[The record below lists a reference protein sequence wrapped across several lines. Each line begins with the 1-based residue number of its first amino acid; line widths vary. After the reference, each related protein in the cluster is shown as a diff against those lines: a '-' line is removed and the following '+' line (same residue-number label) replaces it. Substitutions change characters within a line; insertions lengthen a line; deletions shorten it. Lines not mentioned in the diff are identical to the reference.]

1 MQGGGRSRRP
11 LPFVGHLTRWVI
23 WTAPRS
29 LSVVLETGHVH
40 VHYSR
45 GALISRCSETSMAA
59 VTRSSGAA
67 LAVGALVALAG
78 TDARA
83 ASEVDVGGFHDQAIA
98 TTQQD
103 LLGATPAPADAGGRV
118 QMRLDAGPASALT
131 DFTPRLGGLAIA
143 GRRHSEANLQVDEA
157 RQEPQQLQLGLND
170 TAEIAGWEI
179 GLAATADMGHA
190 PAVGDEEGHS
200 ALVVGGQLAVSGL
213 RFDAAVGRDAA
224 LLGEPGNRVTAGVG
238 YDFGPLNTHMSYSL
252 VETEERTAETGLLTL
267 GSSLALSS
275 GVVLKGDLAIADE
288 QDGDGT
294 TAGRVSLRLN
304 F

>member
-1 MQGGGRSRRP
+1 
-11 LPFVGHLTRWVI
+11 
-23 WTAPRS
+23 
-29 LSVVLETGHVH
+29 
-40 VHYSR
+40 
-45 GALISRCSETSMAA
+45 MAA
-59 VTRSSGAA
+59 VTRSLGAA
-67 LAVGALVALAG
+67 IAVGALVALPG

-103 LLGATPAPADAGGRV
+103 LLGEAPAAPESTGPV
-118 QMRLDAGPASALT
+118 QMRLDAGPTSALT
-131 DFTPRLGGLAIA
+131 AFTPRLGGLAIA
-143 GRRHSEANLQVDEA
+143 GRRHSEANLQVDEEKE
-157 RQEPQQLQLGLND
+157 EPQQVQLGLSD

-190 PAVGDEEGHS
+190 PATGGEEASS

-213 RFDAAVGRDAA
+213 RFDAAVGRDSAM
-224 LLGEPGNRVTAGVG
+224 LGEQGNRVTAGVG
-238 YDFGPLNTHMSYSL
+238 YDFGPIDTHMSYSL
-252 VETEERTAETGLLTL
+252 VETEEREPATGLLTL

>member
-1 MQGGGRSRRP
+1 M
-11 LPFVGHLTRWVI
+11 
-23 WTAPRS
+23 
-29 LSVVLETGHVH
+29 
-40 VHYSR
+40 
-45 GALISRCSETSMAA
+45 
-59 VTRSSGAA
+59 
-67 LAVGALVALAG
+67 ALAG

-157 RQEPQQLQLGLND
+157 RQEQQLQLGLND

-190 PAVGDEEGHS
+190 PAVGGEEGHS